1 VAVGSGLAAIAIDPA
16 NNTIYVTDSGDGTV
30 SILPE

>member
-1 VAVGSGLAAIAIDPA
+1 VGRGPEAIAIDPE

-30 SILPE
+30 SILPEYQ